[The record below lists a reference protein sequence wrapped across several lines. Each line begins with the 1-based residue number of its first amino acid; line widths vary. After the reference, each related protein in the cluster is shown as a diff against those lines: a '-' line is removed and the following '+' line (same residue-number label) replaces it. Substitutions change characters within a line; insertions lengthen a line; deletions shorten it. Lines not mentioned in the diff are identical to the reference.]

1 MGQQPYLF
9 LVSVIVT
16 VAVILNNAA
25 AADGVHASD
34 NDDSADCASFSSS
47 RYFNLRLMFSNS
59 T

>member
-16 VAVILNNAA
+16 VAVILDNAA

-34 NDDSADCASFSSS
+34 NDDSADCASF
-47 RYFNLRLMFSNS
+47 F
-59 T
+59 